1 MKEII
6 FWFSSHRIM
15 NYWLN
20 YAINYC
26 KDLGFKIEYN
36 KVENW
41 IKFFKLKILFRADT
55 CEQYLVGQWDKNQYW
70 VEDLFDNE
78 FKEFFFTII
87 FENKP
92 FIEMSDILEEDING

>member
-6 FWFSSHRIM
+6 FWFSNHKIM

-26 KDLGFKIEYN
+26 KELGLKIEYN

-41 IKFFKLKILFRADT
+41 IKFFFLKISFKVNFNENSDLAGR
-55 CEQYLVGQWDKNQYW
+55 WNINQYW
-70 VEDLFDNE
+70 VEDLFDNNFE
-78 FKEFFFTII
+78 CFFKELIKQNI
-87 FENKP
+87 NKG
-92 FIEMSDILEEDING
+92 EY

>member
-6 FWFSSHRIM
+6 FWFSNHKIM
-15 NYWLN
+15 NHWLN
-20 YAINYC
+20 YAINYF
-26 KDLGFKIEYN
+26 KDLGLKIEYN
-36 KVENW
+36 KIENW
-41 IKFFKLKILFRADT
+41 IKFFHLKISFKVNTRGEMDLT
-55 CEQYLVGQWDKNQYW
+55 GHWNKNQYW

-92 FIEMSDILEEDING
+92 FEEGE